1 MNMKAANKLMEQI
14 RVSLLSDYR
23 KKLEAE
29 PIGVIKFFIRDYT
42 LQKTG
47 VEDVIDCNDAS
58 ILGEEVGKKNGLRN
72 KSDFELFFGLL
83 ARGLMR
89 VTDLKYGYVRVSYN
103 VNHDIPNSEEKIS
116 MKMTFERETHYNRD
130 YFVS

>member
-1 MNMKAANKLMEQI
+1 MKAANKLMEQI
-14 RVSLLSDYR
+14 KLSLLSDYK
-23 KKLEAE
+23 KKLERE

-58 ILGEEVGKKNGLRN
+58 SIEGVVEKNGLRN
-72 KSDFELFFGLL
+72 KSDFDLFFGLL

-89 VTDLKYGYVRVSYN
+89 ASDLSYGYVRVTYN

-116 MKMTFERETHYNRD
+116 MQMTFERETHYNRG